1 MFDVYLCHVSVFA
14 CTCIYPSCPCLM
26 PREARRW
33 IRISWNCS
41 YRQLRAAA
49 WGLKT
54 GPIEER
60 AASALNSSAISPALS
75 TYWKKGNW
83 YWKLLFFGLN
93 WPRTSKWLQ
102 TWVSKLRRYRDVERY
117 PWHFLY
123 MVARNK
129 WHNSSE
135 GKSPHFY
142 SQVFIFP
149 LFYTIPKERRHTIG
163 IPV

>member
-1 MFDVYLCHVSVFA
+1 MLIIYLFIILFIWVHCFHTHQKRASDPITDG
-14 CTCIYPSCPCLM
+14 CEPPCGCWELNS
-26 PREARRW
+26 
-33 IRISWNCS
+33 RISG
-41 YRQLRAAA
+41 R
-49 WGLKT
+49 T
-54 GPIEER
+54 V
-60 AASALNSSAISPALS
+60 SALNSSAISPTLS

-83 YWKLLFFGLN
+83 YWKLLFFRLN
-93 WPRTSKWLQ
+93 WPRTSKWLW